1 MYIHLMASAMVRKQ
15 IYLTRVQ
22 DRRLKQE
29 AARRR
34 LAEAEIIRT
43 ALDREL
49 GGAAPRLDIDRD
61 PFWGVIG
68 LGRSG
73 RGDLSENVDRQLYGV
88 PRRRR

>member
-1 MYIHLMASAMVRKQ
+1 MYIHHVKSSMVRKQ
-15 IYLTRVQ
+15 IYLTRAQ

-34 LAEAEIIRT
+34 RAEAEIIRA

-49 GGAAPRLDIDRD
+49 GGTVPQSEITRD
-61 PFWGVIG
+61 PFWSMIG

-73 RGDLSENVDRQLYGV
+73 RGDLSEKVDHHLYGA
-88 PRRRR
+88 PRKRR

>member
-1 MYIHLMASAMVRKQ
+1 MKSAMVRKQ
-15 IYLTRVQ
+15 VYLTRAQ

-34 LAEAEIIRT
+34 RAEAEIIRA

-49 GGAAPRLDIDRD
+49 GDETPSSEIDRD
-61 PFWGVIG
+61 PFWSMIG

-73 RGDLSENVDRQLYGV
+73 RGDLSENVDHHLYGA

>member
-1 MYIHLMASAMVRKQ
+1 MYIHRMQSMVRKQ
-15 IYLTRVQ
+15 IYLTRAQ

-34 LAEAEIIRT
+34 LAEAEIIRA

-49 GGAAPRLDIDRD
+49 GEAPRRSAVDRD

-73 RGDLSENVDRQLYGV
+73 LGDLSTNVDHHLYGA
-88 PRRRR
+88 PRKRG